1 MDSLIIALVILLVI
15 INIGV
20 VFFLIRNKSEKPIN
34 PEQTFKDEF
43 NSFKESFGQSFGSMS
58 KEIAKDMTGA
68 LTKVDEKV
76 SVFNQQV
83 SELNKSQDNFS
94 RILSGVK
101 TYGTLAEFG
110 LGALLKDLLPASQF
124 IANAKMKDDTSE
136 TVEFAIKLKDVLLP
150 IDSHWPVEK
159 YKAIDDAYN
168 ANDKE
173 SQAEAR
179 KDLAAAFRLKAKTVN
194 LKYIAPPKSTDFA
207 IVYVP
212 TEGLFSELS
221 SYRDPK
227 TKELLLQELRTKY
240 KVTVSGPNTLS
251 ALLQS
256 YHLGFQ
262 TLKVQQHATQIYS
275 DLRNISSRFDKHFD
289 RASIVA
295 LYTAKNIID
304 CGFADSRYDSK
315 LADMVNNIVKIIDL
329 YSENP
334 FVTQQTIAEQLNIS
348 QAQLL
353 NINTVMRNSNFVQ
366 QVITQDIRNQQYW
379 KNTIIPLN
387 TKWYNTQCTR

>member
-1 MDSLIIALVILLVI
+1 MDSIVALLIVCLLLANLIAVI
-15 INIGV
+15 
-20 VFFLIRNKSEKPIN
+20 FLIRRKPTNQIDN
-34 PEQTFKDEF
+34 SQIFKDEVSSLK
-43 NSFKESFGQSFGSMS
+43 NSFNQSFGSMS

-76 SVFNQQV
+76 GVFNRQV

-94 RILSGVK
+94 KILSGVK

-110 LGALLKDLLPASQF
+110 LGSLLKDLLPASQF
-124 IANAKMKDDTSE
+124 MTNVKMKEDTSE
-136 TVEFAIKLKDVLLP
+136 NVEFAIKLQGDVLVP
-150 IDSHWPVEK
+150 VDSWPVEK

-168 ANDKE
+168 ANDKDA
-173 SQAEAR
+173 QAEAR
-179 KDLAAAFRLKAKTVN
+179 KDLAAAFRLKAKAVN
-194 LKYIAPPKSTDFA
+194 MKYIAPPKSTDFA

-212 TEGLFSELS
+212 TEGLFAELS

-240 KVTVSGPNTLS
+240 KVTISGPNTLS

-289 RASIVA
+289 GIKDLRKKLEQAMTATDGFGRDARSIMNT
-295 LYTAKNIID
+295 LSNIKD
-304 CGFADSRYDSK
+304 
-315 LADMVNNIVKIIDL
+315 
-329 YSENP
+329 P
-334 FVTQQTIAEQLNIS
+334 
-348 QAQLL
+348 
-353 NINTVMRNSNFVQ
+353 Q
-366 QVITQDIRNQQYW
+366 QVKETLEENSEKI
-379 KNTIIPLN
+379 KVL
-387 TKWYNTQCTR
+387 K